1 MRLNRGM
8 KKFFVIAVPLFLIV
22 SQGCST
28 QYTIKA
34 PDYQG
39 YKGEINQHSRLIK
52 ADKSRIFQILTQE
65 ESYKKICPPGTIVTY
80 EPPLPYQAGT
90 IVRTNIDH
98 IFKLEWRSQ
107 VEEVVP
113 DSKIRL
119 RFLNGFFSGGLEFWE
134 LENEGDHTRASQTII
149 VQPKG
154 VIRSVFWIVKARLK
168 HNIMVEEFL
177 DNLKRIAEGTSG

>member
-1 MRLNRGM
+1 MRLNRVI
-8 KKFFVIAVPLFLIV
+8 KKYFVIVVPLFLIV

-28 QYTIKA
+28 KYTIKA

-39 YKGEINQHSRLIK
+39 YKGEINQHHRLIK
-52 ADKSRIFQILTQE
+52 AEKSRIFQILTQDA
-65 ESYKKICPPGTIVTY
+65 SYKKICPPGTTVTY

-90 IVRTNIDH
+90 IVRTNINH

-107 VEEVVP
+107 VEEVIP

-134 LENEGDHTRASQTII
+134 LENKGDHTWVSQTIV

-154 VIRSVFWIVKARLK
+154 VIRKIFWNVKVRLK

-177 DNLKRIAEGTSG
+177 DNLKCIAEGTNG

>member
-1 MRLNRGM
+1 MRLNRGI
-8 KKFFVIAVPLFLIV
+8 KIFCVIAVPLFLMF

-28 QYTIKA
+28 KYTIKA
-34 PDYQG
+34 PVYLG

-52 ADKSRIFQILTQE
+52 ADKRRIFKILTQE

-90 IVRTNIDH
+90 IVRTNIEH

-119 RFLNGFFSGGLEFWE
+119 RFLNGFFSGGIEFWE
-134 LENEGDHTRASQTII
+134 LENEGDHTRVSQTIV

-154 VIRSVFWIVKARLK
+154 VIRSIFWNVKARLK

-177 DNLKRIAEGTSG
+177 DNLKHIAEGTNG